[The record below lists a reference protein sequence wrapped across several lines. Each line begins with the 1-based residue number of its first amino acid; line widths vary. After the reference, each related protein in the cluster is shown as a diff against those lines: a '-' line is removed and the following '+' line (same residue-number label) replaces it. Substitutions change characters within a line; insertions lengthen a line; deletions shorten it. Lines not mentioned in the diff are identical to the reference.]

1 MFLLTMLSKLLLR
14 EKRFFTN
21 FKNILRFHVHLNHI
35 TLLFLIL
42 FLSEYILSSLN
53 IRKIFLN
60 LIKTRFP
67 RNNNFH
73 KIFNRNTIKI
83 SYSCMRNISLIFVSH
98 DKSILRRKGK
108 TMVVIV
114 EIKNPVPYL
123 ICAKTKGNL

>member
-21 FKNILRFHVHLNHI
+21 FKNILRFNVYLNHI

-83 SYSCMRNISLIFVSH
+83 SYGCMRNISLIFVSH
-98 DKSILRRKGK
+98 DKSILRRKAK